1 MAGSDNEAGDSVMVR
16 IVPSVAI
23 YQGDRKVF
31 PTYTFK
37 VDTVPYD
44 FVDAGYTDWACTW
57 ESRSG
62 ARIDLDVSTSEP
74 ELGLIRIIA
83 DTDVTTAMTESG
95 SWDVQAI
102 IDGEPR
108 TWLRGST
115 SFTPD
120 VTR

>member
-1 MAGSDNEAGDSVMVR
+1 MAGSNAKAGDSLMVAT
-16 IVPSVAI
+16 VSSVAI

-37 VDTVPYD
+37 IDTVPYD

-62 ARIDLDVSTSEP
+62 VRIDLDVSTSEP

-83 DTDVTTAMTESG
+83 DTEATSAMTESG

-108 TWLRGST
+108 TWLRGRT